1 MKILFTTDGSMTAQ
15 TAMETACHLFDPKQ
29 VDQCDL
35 LFVTPAIT
43 SPMTG
48 WSSDERMAARYRK
61 RAELYG
67 HKVLREARAR
77 LSCSRSGAKVH
88 GFIEFGSPG
97 RIIVEKSA
105 GYDVVV
111 AGGSRAGVAGLGPVA
126 NRIAESAFGTVLIG
140 RPLRDSSSGG
150 LRVLIPVDGSEASKD
165 AIDVLVD
172 KVKLEGA
179 ELKVLHVMENPWLHP
194 GIEEE
199 FRDESGEPEDLPD
212 PELHK
217 MMLRAGERIV
227 EAARMRIP
235 EGLHCA
241 TSASV
246 VHGLPAN
253 EILTE
258 AEQGEFDLIVM
269 GVSMG
274 ADLKHAMLGSVSSKV
289 TWNASCS
296 VLLVKPA

>member
-1 MKILFTTDGSMTAQ
+1 MKILFTTDGSNAAQ
-15 TAMETACHLFDPKQ
+15 IAIETGCQLFGPKQ
-29 VDQCDL
+29 DDQCDL
-35 LFVTPAIT
+35 LFVTPAIA

-48 WSSDERMAARYRK
+48 WSSDERLAARYRK
-61 RAELYG
+61 RAEQYG
-67 HKVLREARAR
+67 HRLLREARAN
-77 LSCSRSGAKVH
+77 LPCARSGAKVH
-88 GFIEFGSPG
+88 SCIGFGSAG
-97 RIIVEKSA
+97 RVIVEKSA

-111 AGGSRAGVAGLGPVA
+111 AGGTREGVAGLGPVA

-140 RPLRDSSSGG
+140 RPLRNSGSGG

-165 AIDVLVD
+165 AIDVLID

-179 ELKVLHVMENPWLHP
+179 ELKLLHVMENPWLHP
-194 GIEEE
+194 GVEEE

-217 MMLRAGERIV
+217 MMVRAGERIV

-235 EGLHCA
+235 EALHCA
-241 TSASV
+241 TSATV

-253 EILTE
+253 EILAE
-258 AEQGEFDLIVM
+258 ADQGEFDLIVM